1 MGNKTPSSLI
11 ESSTLA
17 QFQKDETPRKMK
29 IHILSDN
36 KQDCISLVKFFTNE
50 KFPESSDELLEK
62 NIKNKV
68 NLYSFID
75 YKVYNEPNSLMKNIK
90 ELSHSI
96 SKYPKTLM
104 VFSEVILILNN
115 ERIIE
120 QIGTIRNEIENDD
133 ILSNKDYFI
142 PFIIIL
148 SPNDLNL
155 EGFIPLKTFQYRI
168 SLKDI
173 LSFGNTKKNE
183 NNLIVSEFF
192 KRINVLF
199 SYYNELGDT
208 FAFKN
213 SKGEDVE
220 IIIEEPPDNP
230 AFINVLLLGRSGSGK
245 STFVNLILNEKK
257 SIEGG
262 TGISTTSKNLLIYRK
277 KDVPIRFYD
286 VKGIENEETV
296 KNYQKIL
303 TEHNMNNDGAKDPIN
318 AIFYLMQYKKGTIVE
333 EMENKL
339 FEKLIEFNI
348 PILFIITK
356 TPYDPDKKSKNK
368 KTEKSRENDR
378 NQIINVVRSLIFDS
392 FGRKNKSHE
401 FDNFFNNYV
410 KFYFVN
416 LIRDDSSELPPFG
429 IDKVLSFFT
438 QTVSAQD
445 WEKLE
450 NSCYKNEEENC
461 KLLCQNNP
469 FLHHYS
475 DFDKLNTRNKNKAL
489 EYLKGLKAGAFFSG
503 WVPGL
508 DIGMEY
514 YYRYKFT
521 EKLKNLY
528 GFDLDKAKN
537 CVKEDKTDEKNNQ
550 KSESSDENIDE
561 MSTLTEE
568 DIEKRKSNIK
578 LEESNIDIKVDQQ
591 INNKG
596 RNAGGSIARGVL
608 EVGGAIIKA
617 LPTAGQVVVETGAV
631 VAKSTLTIGLKAA
644 SWVLLPVT
652 CIAFGTWSCVNVH
665 KDCMKILD
673 IYDKAFTPLKFDTLY
688 TYVKSYRNAINY
700 LEFIGK
706 KIIEDDKRENEE
718 NE

>member
-1 MGNKTPSSLI
+1 MGNKSTSSLI
-11 ESSTLA
+11 EASTLEK
-17 QFQKDETPRKMK
+17 FQKDETPRKMK
-29 IHILSDN
+29 LHILSDN
-36 KQDCISLVKFFTNE
+36 KQDCISLVKYFTNE

-62 NIKNKV
+62 DIKDKI
-68 NLYSFID
+68 NLYSFMD
-75 YKVYNEPNSLMKNIK
+75 YKVYNEPNSMMKKIK
-90 ELSHSI
+90 ELSQFI
-96 SKYPKTLM
+96 SKFPNSKK

-115 ERIIE
+115 EKIIE
-120 QIGTIRNEIENDD
+120 QIATIKDEIENDD
-133 ILSNKDYFI
+133 ILSNKNYFI
-142 PFIIIL
+142 PFIIII
-148 SPNDLNL
+148 SPNDLDL
-155 EGFIPLKTFQYRI
+155 KGFIPLKTFQYKI

-173 LSFGNTKKNE
+173 LSFDPMKKNE
-183 NNLIVSEFF
+183 NNLVISQFF

-213 SKGEDVE
+213 SKGENIE

-296 KNYQKIL
+296 KNYVKIM
-303 TEHNMNNDGAKDPIN
+303 TEHNINNDGAKDPIN

-339 FEKLIEFNI
+339 FEELIEFNI

-378 NQIINVVRSLIFDS
+378 NQIINVVKSLIFNS
-392 FGRKNKSHE
+392 FGKKNKSHE
-401 FDNFFNNYV
+401 AENFINNYV

-416 LIRDDSSELPPFG
+416 LLRDESAELPPFG

-438 QTVSAQD
+438 QSVSQQD

-450 NSCYKNEEENC
+450 YSCFKNEEENC

-469 FLHHYS
+469 FLHYYS
-475 DFDKLNTRNKNKAL
+475 DFDKLNTRNKNEAL

-537 CVKEDKTDEKNNQ
+537 FVKEDVTDEKNNQ
-550 KSESSDENIDE
+550 KSESSDENDE
-561 MSTLTEE
+561 ESTLTEE
-568 DIEKRKSNIK
+568 DFEKRKSNIK
-578 LEESNIDIKVDQQ
+578 LEQSNIDIEVDQQ

-596 RNAGGSIARGVL
+596 RNAGGAITRGVL
-608 EVGGAIIKA
+608 EVGGVVIKA
-617 LPTAGQVVVETGAV
+617 LPTAGQVAVEAGAV
-631 VAKSTLTIGLKAA
+631 VARGVITTGLKVA

-688 TYVKSYRNAINY
+688 AYIKSYKNAINY

-706 KIIEDDKRENEE
+706 KIIEDDKKENEE